1 MSCKFNDLWLTD
13 ERFSN
18 WLSKKNEK
26 AGWCKVCCMAID
38 VTNLG
43 LWALTR
49 HHAGKKHMQ
58 RLPPV
63 EKSSTSSENITHF
76 FAPPAAST
84 SKETPASHSKPQQTS
99 IVSMIENHMVVD
111 AEIRLSLMKIEN
123 KFSFRTVDALADTL
137 PAMFPDSAIAKG
149 MKMKKDKCGYVV
161 KHAIAPYC
169 EHLLLE
175 QVSRSPVFALSFD
188 ESANKHIQKGQMDF
202 IIRFWDDDKEIAQSR
217 YLTSE
222 FMGEATADDIMDTFN
237 EAVSKKV
244 AKPVD
249 LLQISSDGPNVN
261 LKFLKE
267 YTKLRDFNQLP
278 PLLDIGTC
286 GLHTVHGSM
295 KAGEKATKWEVGK
308 TLKAMAGLLL
318 EYPSRRSKYE
328 KLTETS
334 TFPLPY
340 CGHRWCENETCLER
354 ASSIWHDFIKYVK
367 YLNSQ
372 PKSKQPGKGEGKQWL
387 LLRQKID
394 DPLMPARMKLLEY
407 VSSLLN
413 EFLRGFQTDQPM
425 VPFLCET
432 LGSILRT
439 ILSMYINSSIMKKA
453 DNLAKLLNIKPDEPN
468 NFKQKDLIDLGM
480 GARLLISTYKKSSSF
495 KQSKLSEF
503 YSGAQSFLSSL
514 VTHMMEKS
522 PLAQPTARMASSL
535 IPTRMVKA
543 SQRDLI
549 IRMFTKLLEKL
560 SATERITVKEGND
573 AARQYT
579 SFLTDVVDVNREKFL
594 QFDKFVDR
602 VDSFF
607 KQFMVTNEYKEMWK
621 VCKIV
626 FILFHGQS
634 AIERGFNLNK
644 MTSEVNM
651 KELTL
656 TSLRMVDD
664 HMKSHSVSAATFPVT
679 TELRKLVATSRK
691 RADEEVKKKSLNHKE
706 TEKQLKRKVVTEEI
720 DAVLKKKMF
729 LEEAIQ
735 GLSVDRDKYA
745 LEAAEKKDFQ
755 LLQRSNDLRTTIE
768 AKKKE
773 VVHCEEMEKAL
784 VLRKAAIL

>member
-1 MSCKFNDLWLTD
+1 MSCKFNDIWLTD
-13 ERFSN
+13 ERFAN
-18 WLSKKNEK
+18 WLSKKDEK
-26 AGWCKVCCMAID
+26 TGWCKVCFLAID

-43 LWALTR
+43 LSALTR
-49 HHAGKKHMQ
+49 HHAGKKHIQ
-58 RLPPV
+58 RLPV
-63 EKSSTSSENITHF
+63 EESSTSGESSITRF
-76 FAPPAAST
+76 FAPPAASAT
-84 SKETPASHSKPQQTS
+84 PKEKENGNSKPQQTS
-99 IVSMIENHMVVD
+99 IISMIENHMVVD
-111 AEIRLSLMKIEN
+111 SEIRLALIKIEN
-123 KFSFRTVDALADTL
+123 KFSFRTVDALANTL

-149 MKMKKDKCGYVV
+149 MKMKRDKCGYVV

-169 EHLLLE
+169 EDLLLE

-222 FMGEATADDIMDTFN
+222 FMGEATADDIMNTFN
-237 EAVSKKV
+237 NAVSKKV
-244 AKPVD
+244 AKPVN
-249 LLQISSDGPNVN
+249 LLQIASDGPNVN
-261 LKFLKE
+261 LLFLKE

-308 TLKAMAGLLL
+308 TLKAMAGLLH
-318 EYPSRRSKYE
+318 EYPARRSKYE
-328 KLTETS
+328 KLTETT

-340 CGHRWCENETCLER
+340 CGHRWCENEICLER
-354 ASSIWHDFIKYVK
+354 ASSIWHDFIKFVK
-367 YLNSQ
+367 YLNGE

-387 LLRQKID
+387 LLRQKIE
-394 DPLMPARMKLLEY
+394 DPLMPARMKLFEY

-439 ILSMYINSSIMKKA
+439 ILSMYVNSSIMKKA
-453 DNLAKLLNIKPDEPN
+453 DNLAKLLDIKPDQPN
-468 NFKQKDLIDLGM
+468 NFKQKDLTDLGM
-480 GARLLISTYKKSSSF
+480 GARLLISAYKKSSSF

-503 YSGAQSFLSSL
+503 YSGAQTFLSTL

-522 PLAQPTARMASSL
+522 PLAQPMARMASSL
-535 IPTRMVKA
+535 IPTLMVRT
-543 SQRDLI
+543 SQRDLVTK
-549 IRMFTKLLEKL
+549 MFTKLLEKL

-573 AARQYT
+573 ALRQYT
-579 SFLTDVVDVNREKFL
+579 AFLKDVVDTNREKFL
-594 QFDKFVDR
+594 QFDKFTDR

-621 VCKIV
+621 VCKII

-664 HMKSHSVSAATFPVT
+664 HMKSHNVSAATFPVT

-691 RADEEVKKKSLNHKE
+691 RADEEAKQKSLNDEEADK
-706 TEKQLKRKVVTEEI
+706 TLKRKVVNEEL
-720 DAVLKKKMF
+720 DAVLKNKMF
-729 LEEAIQ
+729 
-735 GLSVDRDKYA
+735 Y
-745 LEAAEKKDFQ
+745 
-755 LLQRSNDLRTTIE
+755 
-768 AKKKE
+768 
-773 VVHCEEMEKAL
+773 
-784 VLRKAAIL
+784 